1 MKRHMTAAAMA
12 LLCLGFFC
20 ACTHV
25 EDKGRA
31 PIVDDQAQAA
41 PAKEVITVLNPLG
54 TPPPVKLKPM
64 APRLDRME
72 GKTIYI
78 VNDGYPGS
86 GIMLNELTAVCK
98 ERFPNTT
105 FLFKDRE
112 GMGPYAEGF
121 WEEID
126 EKADAM
132 IIALGH

>member
-1 MKRHMTAAAMA
+1 MKWRLSTIAIATLFLASHTG
-12 LLCLGFFC
+12 LIDPYQQG
-20 ACTHV
+20 
-25 EDKGRA
+25 
-31 PIVDDQAQAA
+31 QAQA
-41 PAKEVITVLNPLG
+41 KEVEEKITVFNPLG
-54 TPPPVKLKPM
+54 TPPPIKLKSM

-86 GIMLNELTAVCK
+86 GIMLKELTAVCK

-126 EKADAM
+126 KEADAM

>member
-1 MKRHMTAAAMA
+1 MKRLITAAVIA
-12 LLCLGFFC
+12 LLCLC
-20 ACTHV
+20 MLYACTHL
-25 EDKGRA
+25 EDKGR
-31 PIVDDQAQAA
+31 VSVTNDQTQAA

-86 GIMLNELTAVCK
+86 GIMLKELTAVCK

-112 GMGPYAEGF
+112 GMGPYSEGF

-126 EKADAM
+126 EKADAI

>member
-1 MKRHMTAAAMA
+1 MKWRLSAIAIAT
-12 LLCLGFFC
+12 FFL
-20 ACTHV
+20 ASHTGLI
-25 EDKGRA
+25 D
-31 PIVDDQAQAA
+31 PFQQAQAQ
-41 PAKEVITVLNPLG
+41 AKEVEQKITVLNPLG
-54 TPPPVKLKPM
+54 TPPPIKLKPM
-64 APRLDRME
+64 ARRLDRME

-86 GIMLNELTAVCK
+86 GIMLKELTAVCK

-112 GMGPYAEGF
+112 GMGPYGEGF

-126 EKADAM
+126 KKADAM

>member
-1 MKRHMTAAAMA
+1 MKWRLSAIAIAT
-12 LLCLGFFC
+12 FFL
-20 ACTHV
+20 ASHIGLI
-25 EDKGRA
+25 D
-31 PIVDDQAQAA
+31 PFQQAQAQ
-41 PAKEVITVLNPLG
+41 AKEVEQKMTVLNPLG
-54 TPPPVKLKPM
+54 TPPPIKLKPM
-64 APRLDRME
+64 ARRLDRME

-86 GIMLNELTAVCK
+86 GIMLKELTTVCK

-112 GMGPYAEGF
+112 GMGPYSDGF

-126 EKADAM
+126 KKADAM